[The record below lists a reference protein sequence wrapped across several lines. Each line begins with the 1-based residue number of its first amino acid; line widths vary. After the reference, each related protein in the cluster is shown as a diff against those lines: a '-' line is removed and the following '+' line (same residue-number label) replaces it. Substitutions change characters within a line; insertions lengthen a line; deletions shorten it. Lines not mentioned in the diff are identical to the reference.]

1 MNPADLRGLLDQ
13 VGQGTL
19 SPSDAVKRLR
29 DLPFENLGH
38 TRVDHHRSLRNGFPE
53 VIYGEGKTADQVVEI
68 ARSLCGKN
76 QTVIVT
82 RTAKG
87 QPDALREAFSDAVH
101 HSEARM
107 VVIENSKP
115 SVKIGCI
122 AVLCGGTSD
131 IPVAEEAAVSAETLG
146 SRVERVF
153 DVGIAGLPRLLAE
166 LDSIRQANVIVAVA
180 GMEGALPSVVAGL
193 IEAPVIAVPTSV
205 GYGTSMGGLTALFA
219 MLNSCAD
226 GLSVVNIDN
235 GFGAGFQAHLINRM
249 AAKK

>member
-1 MNPADLRGLLDQ
+1 MNPTDLRGLLDQ
-13 VGQGTL
+13 VGQGNL
-19 SPSDAVKRLR
+19 SPDEAVKRLR

-38 TRVDHHRSLRNGFPE
+38 TRVDHHRTLRNGFPE

-68 ARSLCGKN
+68 TRSLYGKN

-82 RTAKG
+82 RTGEG
-87 QPDALREAFSDAVH
+87 QPEALREAFSGAVH
-101 HSEARM
+101 HPEARM
-107 VVIENSKP
+107 VVIGNSKP
-115 SVKIGCI
+115 GAKVGCV

-131 IPVAEEAAVSAETLG
+131 IPVAEEAAVAAEALG
-146 SRVERVF
+146 SRVERAF

-166 LDSIRQANVIVAVA
+166 LDSLRQANVIIAVA

-193 IEAPVIAVPTSV
+193 VEAPVIAVPTSV
-205 GYGTSMGGLTALFA
+205 GYGTSMSGLTALFA

-235 GFGAGFQAHLINRM
+235 GFGAGYQAHLINRM
-249 AAKK
+249 ASKK

>member
-1 MNPADLRGLLDQ
+1 VNPADLRGLLDQ
-13 VGQGTL
+13 VGAGTL
-19 SPSDAVKRLR
+19 STDEAVKRLR
-29 DLPFENLGH
+29 HLPFENLGH

-53 VIYGEGKTADQVVEI
+53 VIYGEGKTCEQVVDI
-68 ARSLCGKN
+68 ARSLFAKN

-82 RTAKG
+82 RTGEG
-87 QPDALREAFSDAVH
+87 QPDALLGIFSDAVH

-107 VVIENSKP
+107 VVIENSRPVQK
-115 SVKIGCI
+115 VGHV

-131 IPVAEEAAVSAETLG
+131 ISVAEEASVSAEILG
-146 SRVERVF
+146 SHVERAF

-166 LDSIRQANVIVAVA
+166 LDSIREANVIIAVA

-193 IEAPVIAVPTSV
+193 VETPVIAVPTSV
-205 GYGTSMGGLTALFA
+205 GYGTSLGGLTALFA

-249 AAKK
+249 ASKS